1 MPVAH
6 VQRRPSRRRD
16 SRGEQRTQRERDNI
30 EARSRREQRG
40 WSAAKAKA
48 QGLRSGSGF
57 CLSRSEAARREQAQR
72 DSKKREAVVKRVR
85 AAGPVNNERTA
96 SPGQLAGGGCGYF
109 SSNRRVSSAMNVL
122 MSLN

>member
-1 MPVAH
+1 MDWSEGE
-6 VQRRPSRRRD
+6 RRAAARPKTSPSRR
-16 SRGEQRTQRERDNI
+16 
-30 EARSRREQRG
+30 A
-40 WSAAKAKA
+40 
-48 QGLRSGSGF
+48 
-57 CLSRSEAARREQAQR
+57 AARREQAQR

>member
-1 MPVAH
+1 MSSADGAQRKQKPKAH
-6 VQRRPSRRRD
+6 VVGLGFVRVGGKPGANSAPNA
-16 SRGEQRTQRERDNI
+16 SVTASKRGEADI
-30 EARSRREQRG
+30 
-40 WSAAKAKA
+40 
-48 QGLRSGSGF
+48 
-57 CLSRSEAARREQAQR
+57 
-72 DSKKREAVVKRVR
+72 KKREAVVKRVR

>member
-1 MPVAH
+1 M
-6 VQRRPSRRRD
+6 RPSVLAA
-16 SRGEQRTQRERDNI
+16 SQRDNKK
-30 EARSRREQRG
+30 R
-40 WSAAKAKA
+40 
-48 QGLRSGSGF
+48 
-57 CLSRSEAARREQAQR
+57 EAARREQAQR